1 MPLCGCYGRGYG
13 YSCAGSG
20 LGQGSHDDRGKEA
33 QFPHEEKGREKS
45 GF

>member
-1 MPLCGCYGRGYG
+1 MPLLRLLLRGYG
-13 YSCAGSG
+13 YSCPGSG
-20 LGQGSHDDRGKEA
+20 LGQGSYDDRGKEA